1 MKICISLN
9 FYFKI
14 NFKECMFSS
23 SRAIS
28 TPTRSIIFVS
38 TCQENRHLYSKG
50 MKQSTKN
57 VHPSN
62 MSTQCWFNN
71 SHHDIENNSPYRNE
85 FAIHW
90 YDDKLDLKQLASE
103 QKPCDDSQ
111 IEHSEMNLGFHFFTI
126 VRQIFIIRMFGW
138 SYLLTKH

>member
-1 MKICISLN
+1 
-9 FYFKI
+9 
-14 NFKECMFSS
+14 MFSS

-57 VHPSN
+57 SPSN
-62 MSTQCWFNN
+62 MSTQCWFDN

-111 IEHSEMNLGFHFFTI
+111 IENREMNLGFHFFTI
-126 VRQIFIIRMFGW
+126 VRQIFIICLVW
-138 SYLLTKH
+138 SICLQTLKLWHKFAD